1 MIAGLGAQVQAASRV
16 QRIAY
21 FHAGISGFGEI
32 KCSHRERGTARGTFH
47 TSSSREPRAREG
59 RDARAHI
66 VVV

>member
-32 KCSHRERGTARGTFH
+32 KCSHRHRERGTARGTFH
-47 TSSSREPRAREG
+47 TSSREPRA